1 MMSASSPESARF
13 AAEHRSSMGIVMLTE
28 LESARKS
35 IAAYKEAAREHGW
48 EPTPEN
54 IMIGAH
60 TCIADTDEEAEQHLG
75 KGIDYFYGALSGGP
89 QTAARIVLQKTRYY
103 EDADK
108 AAHSTEK
115 RKRLKELTLRDRMDV
130 GGVLCGSP
138 ETVVQQIRRLHEE
151 LGHGLMQ
158 LNFKVGTVPNDV
170 VTRGMTLFK
179 EQILPQVRDLGLTV
193 EEHSDEKVT
202 I

>member
-1 MMSASSPESARF
+1 
-13 AAEHRSSMGIVMLTE
+13 
-28 LESARKS
+28 
-35 IAAYKEAAREHGW
+35 
-48 EPTPEN
+48 
-54 IMIGAH
+54 
-60 TCIADTDEEAEQHLG
+60 
-75 KGIDYFYGALSGGP
+75 
-89 QTAARIVLQKTRYY
+89 
-103 EDADK
+103 
-108 AAHSTEK
+108 
-115 RKRLKELTLRDRMDV
+115 
-130 GGVLCGSP
+130 LCGSP